1 MGRSIIQYVRRHHV
15 ALLALFV
22 ALGGTSI
29 AATSALLPK
38 NSVGTAQVINNS
50 LRLKDFKKSERLRL
64 RGPRGVQ
71 GVQGLKGDQGAKGE
85 QGIQGEQGPP
95 ATKLFASV
103 TYSGVVTIASGVTGA
118 TRNSL
123 GQYTVTFN
131 RDLTNCVP
139 IAVSGYGLPTA
150 TNTIDSYPVYA
161 STSGL
166 DRTKV
171 DVVVAYPPG
180 TYHDNG
186 FDIAVFC

>member
-1 MGRSIIQYVRRHHV
+1 M
-15 ALLALFV
+15 LALFV

-29 AATSALLPK
+29 AAANALLPK

-50 LRLKDFKKSERLRL
+50 LRLKDFKKSELLRL
-64 RGPRGVQ
+64 RGPRGLR
-71 GVQGLKGDQGAKGE
+71 GVQGPKGDQGVKGE
-85 QGIQGEQGPP
+85 QGIQGIQGEQGPA

-103 TYSGVVTIASGVTGA
+103 TYTGVVTIASGVTGA

-139 IAVSGYGLPTA
+139 IAVAGWGFPTGS
-150 TNTIDSYPVYA
+150 NTIDNYPIYVA
-161 STSGL
+161 TEAF
-166 DRTKV
+166 DHTKV
-171 DVVVAYPPG
+171 DVGVAYPPG
-180 TYHDNG
+180 TFHDNG